1 MELSFND
8 KIIGKLQNYHFK
20 LNWICLPVKNY
31 CVTDNKTFERL
42 FSLSFD
48 LLF

>member
-8 KIIGKLQNYHFK
+8 KITGKLQKYSLK
-20 LNWICLPVKNY
+20 LNWICLLVKNY
-31 CVTDNKTFERL
+31 NVTDNKTFEKL